1 MKAQSWTDI
10 CTHYPGNRW
19 KQPRCPS
26 ADKWVD
32 KTQINGWTMIH
43 PYQGIRFGLRK
54 ERRSDESYNTDESWN
69 KWSKT
74 ETKRQK
80 QMLHASIHTQFL
92 AHHQFN
98 GHERG
103 KLREIVKDREA
114 WSAAVHG
121 VTKSQTWLGD
131 WKATA
136 AESASGTESTVWW
149 PGAGEED
156 EELCFNGEKFQFCK
170 MTAFLRRM
178 VVMTVQHYECTY
190 CHWSVHSKMVKMAI
204 SRYVHFTTIKN
215 NWKKKKRSGLK
226 WLMLPEAPPSRRAP
240 LCSFSGSDSWNK

>member
-1 MKAQSWTDI
+1 M
-10 CTHYPGNRW
+10 
-19 KQPRCPS
+19 
-26 ADKWVD
+26 VL
-32 KTQINGWTMIH
+32 
-43 PYQGIRFGLRK
+43 PYQGIWFSLRK

-74 ETKRQK
+74 GTKRQK

-121 VTKSQTWLGD
+121 VTKSQAWLGD

-156 EELCFNGEKFQFCK
+156 EELCFNREKFQFCK

-190 CHWSVHSKMVKMAI
+190 CHWRVHSKTVKMANFPLCAF
-204 SRYVHFTTIKN
+204 YHHKKQLKE
-215 NWKKKKRSGLK
+215 KKKG
-226 WLMLPEAPPSRRAP
+226 PA
-240 LCSFSGSDSWNK
+240 